1 MGFPSRDQSR
11 LHLCAHSSLTIG
23 EALKCNYGRDRLK
36 QPFISYSDKVMFRCH
51 SLNAVYYII
60 DLLNTITDHAYV
72 IISQQDQIYS
82 AGE

>member
-1 MGFPSRDQSR
+1 
-11 LHLCAHSSLTIG
+11 
-23 EALKCNYGRDRLK
+23 
-36 QPFISYSDKVMFRCH
+36 MFRCH

-72 IISQQDQIYS
+72 IIPQQDQIYS